1 VDGKIDIQSQEYH
14 PHSFEETLSR
24 LEAER
29 RLDPAVIRTADYLAS
44 ASLLDEE
51 KDVLLQAR
59 EKLRQENP
67 RDLYLTFL
75 KDCLQDLKSAD
86 KAHQYK
92 FAKQINDVAV
102 MGLGIW

>member
-1 VDGKIDIQSQEYH
+1 MDKVDIQNQGER
-14 PHSFEETLSR
+14 PHTFEETLSR

-29 RLDPAVIRTADYLAS
+29 RLDPAVIRAADYLAS

-59 EKLRQENP
+59 EKLRRENP
-67 RDLYLTFL
+67 RDLYFTFL

-86 KAHQYK
+86 KAH
-92 FAKQINDVAV
+92 
-102 MGLGIW
+102 